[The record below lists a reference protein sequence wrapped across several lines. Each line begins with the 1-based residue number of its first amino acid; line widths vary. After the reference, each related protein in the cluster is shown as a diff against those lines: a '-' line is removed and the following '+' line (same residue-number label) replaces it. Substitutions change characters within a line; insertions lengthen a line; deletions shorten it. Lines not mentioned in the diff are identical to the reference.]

1 MDENKKIKD
10 MDLVELFTLKG
21 IVKDQSDDIAKTL
34 TNYATTNSDY
44 EFEMMGV
51 LEQKLYDQR
60 NKYVKLLNKINHMI
74 TQKIDGII
82 LNE

>member
-10 MDLVELFTLKG
+10 MDLVELSTLKG

-51 LEQKLYDQR
+51 FEQKLYDQR

-74 TQKIDGII
+74 AQKIDGII